1 MKNIFRKKKNGKIY
15 NTDFG
20 LDKILIYDSDKAS
33 EFNRSKHYFESWGY
47 KVKKIIL
54 CDNGSIKL
62 LAVLKKKV
70 LYRCL
75 LDSQKVDHQD
85 RVRPYGGTHPDYC
98 IYYKD
103 GVCTCVDPKHCL
115 YQETSHHVSI
125 IKDMKTI
132 QKMILIFII
141 KIVHIMKIQNWEES
155 FLNNMIILML
165 KIMRI
170 RSNLYIVEVYI
181 EMIEDASRVINSTS
195 SFVGCILICFYCIRR
210 IKFHLSFIQSRCC
223 II

>member
-1 MKNIFRKKKNGKIY
+1 MVE
-15 NTDFG
+15 
-20 LDKILIYDSDKAS
+20 LILIIVYIIKM
-33 EFNRSKHYFESWGY
+33 EYVHVLIQNIVYIRKLVIMFLLL
-47 KVKKIIL
+47 KIW
-54 CDNGSIKL
+54 
-62 LAVLKKKV
+62 
-70 LYRCL
+70 Y
-75 LDSQKVDHQD
+75 
-85 RVRPYGGTHPDYC
+85 
-98 IYYKD
+98 
-103 GVCTCVDPKHCL
+103 
-115 YQETSHHVSI
+115 
-125 IKDMKTI
+125 KDMKTI

-195 SFVGCILICFYCIRR
+195 SFVGRILICFYCIRR